1 MMRYRNLIG
10 MLAMIVV
17 LGAARANAAEMFESQ
32 IVADFEFKL
41 LSDGS
46 LGGAGFPEDVFI
58 RDNSF

>member
-1 MMRYRNLIG
+1 MMRYRNLLG
-10 MLAMIVV
+10 VLAVSVMF
-17 LGAARANAAEMFESQ
+17 GAAAANAAEMFESQ